1 MDMDLVLIKKLREKT
16 GAGFQDCQ
24 RALEEA
30 NNCFETAIEIL
41 RKRGQKIAADKSERI
56 TKNGV
61 IGVYLHSN
69 ERVAA
74 MVELACETDFVARN
88 KEFKELAHNLAMQI
102 VAMKPSYIKPE
113 DIPQEVLDK
122 EKEIYQGEV
131 AKEKKPPQVLEK
143 IIAGKL
149 EKFYE
154 NVCLL
159 KQLFIKDQNVKIE
172 DLIKAKIAKLGE
184 NIQVKRFVRYE
195 I

>member
-1 MDMDLVLIKKLREKT
+1 MDLALVKKLREKT